1 MAMKIQLQDNFNPS
15 EETWQ
20 KIEEAVENGL
30 TSFTIL
36 SNGSIINSDNE
47 LFVWNKFK
55 KSEVLSF
62 LRLSIESSSRKEISK
77 I

>member
-36 SNGSIINSDNE
+36 SNGSIIDD
-47 LFVWNKFK
+47 
-55 KSEVLSF
+55 
-62 LRLSIESSSRKEISK
+62 
-77 I
+77 